1 MTETVLN
8 RLKSGA
14 LNCASTVLNKM
25 NIAAEESRLKAK
37 YEALGRRLLPALE
50 NDALDT
56 LKNDPDVVELVG
68 AISEMRTRLNAL
80 KARAKKYKGKSR

>member
-8 RLKSGA
+8 RIKCGA
-14 LNCASTVLNKM
+14 LNCASTVLNRM
-25 NIAAEESRLKAK
+25 NVATEESRLRAK

-68 AISEMRTRLNAL
+68 EISEMRTRLNAMKKRS
-80 KARAKKYKGKSR
+80 KAHQGKSR

>member
-14 LNCASTVLNKM
+14 LNCASTVLNRM
-25 NIAAEESRLKAK
+25 NIATEESRLKAK

-68 AISEMRTRLNAL
+68 SISEMRTRLNAL
-80 KARAKKYKGKSR
+80 KKRAKMRQGNR

>member
-25 NIAAEESRLKAK
+25 NIATEESRLKAK

>member
-14 LNCASTVLNKM
+14 LNCASTVLNRM
-25 NIAAEESRLKAK
+25 NIATEESRLKAK
-37 YEALGRRLLPALE
+37 YETLGRRLLPALE

-68 AISEMRTRLNAL
+68 SISEMRTRLNAL
-80 KARAKKYKGKSR
+80 KKRAKMRQGNR